1 MPMQER
7 AAVSIANSIRMK
19 RSQYPTRAFLVVEGQ
34 DDKAFFGRYTSA
46 SSCSITV
53 AHGRPKVVE
62 VILEL
67 DRTGF
72 QGALGIVDADFEV
85 LEGRPPPSLN
95 ILVTDH
101 HDVECMML
109 ASPALKHLLREL
121 GQEELIS
128 SFEIEKGSDL
138 VSHLLTIGKVVG
150 YMRWA
155 SARRQWSLKFEGLSF
170 KAFVREKDFSFEP
183 RLLFE
188 EVRKHQGGRAGPV
201 PSVSDLEASIDE
213 SKNPAHDAWH
223 VCCGHDLV
231 ELLSI
236 GLRRVLGKNNE
247 GDVRVDRLEQHLR
260 FAYEESYFLRTTLFV
275 SIQAW
280 ERRNPPFK
288 VLPVAAA

>member
-1 MPMQER
+1 MSMQER
-7 AAVSIANSIRMK
+7 AAVVIANSIRMK
-19 RSQYPTRAFLVVEGQ
+19 RPQYPTRTFLLVEGQ
-34 DDKAFFGRYTSA
+34 DDKAFFGRYTDSD
-46 SSCSITV
+46 SCSITV

-67 DRTGF
+67 DRSGF

-85 LEGRPPPSLN
+85 LERRTPPSPN

-121 GQEELIS
+121 GAEELIS
-128 SFEIEKGSDL
+128 SFQAEKGSEL
-138 VSHLLTIGKVVG
+138 VSHLLSIGKVVG
-150 YMRWA
+150 YLRWA
-155 SARRQWSLKFEGLSF
+155 SARHQWKLKFEGLSF
-170 KAFVREKDFSFEP
+170 KAFVREKDFSFEL
-183 RLLFE
+183 RQLLE

-201 PSVSDLEASIDE
+201 PSVLDLEASIEEIKD
-213 SKNPAHDAWH
+213 PAHDAWH

-247 GDVRVDRLEQHLR
+247 GDVRVERLEQLLR
-260 FAYEESYFLRTTLFV
+260 LAYEEGYFSRTTLFV